1 MMEKKKEEISLLDI
15 FLILLKINTVTFGGG
30 YTIMPVIKSEF
41 SEKRNLLTETEM
53 LDILAIAQSGPGAL
67 AINTSILTG
76 YKLRG
81 PKGGIIATIAG
92 ILPSLTIITIIYYF
106 YEAFSQNL
114 IVRYALRMMSGVI
127 SAILLHSVFS
137 LAKTALKEDFAIS
150 LLALI
155 IAFILSFIIDVNTAL
170 IILLL
175 GLSGIIIYTWKEKEE
190 EK

>member
-1 MMEKKKEEISLLDI
+1 MEKKKEEISLLDI